1 MKSFMLTPRTM
12 SRRLHRADGR
22 PRWLGAIVL
31 LACGLFVLSGCIDL
45 PVPYHQQAQTYIES
59 GEKKLRMGDYEGALA
74 DFDQVV
80 RGYDES
86 FSLGID
92 PLNMEGALLGVGY
105 LNRGVAKGGIGDH
118 EGAIADFDEALLRLD
133 SWNLYYGSPA
143 RARSLALHNR
153 GNSRLMLEDYE
164 GALEDG
170 YAAKKLA
177 PDSLAVDVLI
187 IAANMHLGEYETVL
201 SAFDDTIEDAQAA
214 DKSEGLGPTY
224 AARAFVR
231 ALSGDEQGALADAD
245 TAVRRSLGIAQILLG
260 RCTVKFL
267 LRDYEGATS
276 DCNEADRSAQ
286 GVSAE
291 RVKYEV
297 YNIRA
302 AAKAISGDLEG
313 AASDFAMISGGA
325 GARPDVQLGATSFLH
340 LAFEPGQ
347 HERSFAG
354 ALAYVFRG
362 SERWSA
368 GRPAEA
374 REDFEKA
381 RDIAVR
387 VRNATIERLAEDG
400 LVKLSAQSSN

>member
-1 MKSFMLTPRTM
+1 MKSFLLTPRTI

-45 PVPYHQQAQTYIES
+45 PVPYHREAEVYIKS
-59 GEKKLRMGDYEGALA
+59 GEEKLRLGDYEGALM

-80 RGYDES
+80 SGYDES
-86 FSLGID
+86 FRLGID
-92 PLNMEGALLGVGY
+92 PLDLEGALLGVGY
-105 LNRGVAKGGIGDH
+105 LNRGIAKGGLGDH
-118 EGAIADFDEALLRLD
+118 EGAIADFDQALLRLD

-143 RARSLALHNR
+143 RSRSLALHNR
-153 GNSRLMLEDYE
+153 GNSKLMLGDYE

-170 YAAKKLA
+170 YAAKRLA

-201 SAFDDTIEDAQAA
+201 SAFDDTIDALATDA
-214 DKSEGLGPTY
+214 SVDPGPTY

-245 TAVRRSLGIAQILLG
+245 TAVRRSQGSTEILLG

-276 DCNEADRSAQ
+276 DCNEAHRSAK
-286 GVSAE
+286 GVNAG
-291 RVKYEV
+291 RVEYEA
-297 YNIRA
+297 YRIRA
-302 AAKAISGDLEG
+302 AAKALSGDLEG
-313 AASDFAMISGGA
+313 AASDFAMISGGTKA
-325 GARPDVQLGATSFLH
+325 GPDVHLGATSFFH
-340 LAFEPGQ
+340 VAFEPGQ
-347 HERSFAG
+347 HEQSFAG

-362 SERWSA
+362 SERWST
-368 GRPAEA
+368 GHLTEA

-381 RDIAVR
+381 RDIAAR

-400 LVKLSAQSSN
+400 IVKLSAQSSS